1 MVRAR
6 FKFASRRA
14 LTAVL
19 VAMTGAAASGQQ
31 AGTPERVA
39 QVREESLGSAPAG
52 FYLVGFYENGSKAL
66 YSTDRRI
73 DPRLNYFG
81 KGGGRIEGNFLTE
94 GGQRFDDMLVD
105 IPISTSPDQHHLAF
119 VMAAKPP
126 KNRPPAWNLV
136 YDGKVIDLHADEIKG
151 LTFSPDG
158 SHLACVMATNP
169 PKGGPPTWNL
179 VYDGKVVDFH
189 ADEIK
194 WLTFSP
200 DSSQLAFAV
209 RRGTKWQMSNPNK
222 PDNPICDYV
231 SEPVFD
237 PEGRHLAYYST
248 VGYILDGRVVLPND
262 RTKCMSGDSPGGP
275 QPSAPMGNPGWLVFP
290 TAKETGPTW

>member
-126 KNRPPAWNLV
+126 KKPPACL
-136 YDGKVIDLHADEIKG
+136 EPG
-151 LTFSPDG
+151 L
-158 SHLACVMATNP
+158 
-169 PKGGPPTWNL
+169 
-179 VYDGKVVDFH
+179 
-189 ADEIK
+189 
-194 WLTFSP
+194 
-200 DSSQLAFAV
+200 
-209 RRGTKWQMSNPNK
+209 RRQG
-222 PDNPICDYV
+222 
-231 SEPVFD
+231 
-237 PEGRHLAYYST
+237 
-248 VGYILDGRVVLPND
+248 D
-262 RTKCMSGDSPGGP
+262 R
-275 QPSAPMGNPGWLVFP
+275 PSRG
-290 TAKETGPTW
+290 

>member
-136 YDGKVIDLHADEIKG
+136 YDGKVIDLHADEIK
-151 LTFSPDG
+151 
-158 SHLACVMATNP
+158 
-169 PKGGPPTWNL
+169 
-179 VYDGKVVDFH
+179 
-189 ADEIK
+189 

-262 RTKCMSGDSPGGP
+262 RTKCMSGDSPGGGHSL
-275 QPSAPMGNPGWLVFP
+275 QPRWEILGGWCFQLQRRLVLPGERQEGGGGVQDSGTVP
-290 TAKETGPTW
+290 VQSG